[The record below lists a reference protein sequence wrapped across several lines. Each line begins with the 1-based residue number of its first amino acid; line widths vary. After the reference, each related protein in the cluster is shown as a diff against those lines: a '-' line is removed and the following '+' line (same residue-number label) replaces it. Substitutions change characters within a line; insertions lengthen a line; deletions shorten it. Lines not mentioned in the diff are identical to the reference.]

1 MEESLENQGCLE
13 EELAQSTLGKRKQ
26 GDVTGKGQTL
36 GSHLVFDP
44 SAMTWCKMKLFLHL

>member
-26 GDVTGKGQTL
+26 GDVTGKGRLWGHT
-36 GSHLVFDP
+36 
-44 SAMTWCKMKLFLHL
+44 LFLIPAL